1 MILKTTEFQKACSA
15 ILPAVSNGITNLELS
30 VKNNFLYLT
39 VTNKSYYC
47 SVKFALS
54 EPEDLHATVSAQL
67 FLNLIANITSETV
80 ELVVKDNVLAIK
92 AGGSRSSY
100 KLPMIYEGDTILT
113 LPPIRVT
120 APTVDMTISSDIL
133 SSIYNINGKELLK
146 AKFSDLNE
154 AQRLYYFTDT
164 GCFTYT
170 TGACINT
177 FSLPQP
183 VAVTLTDQLV
193 KLFKLFKSDVR
204 FMVGHDVS
212 ATGMVQTKVVFTCDN
227 IYLAAITPCDDA
239 ILNKLKRQYEATQR
253 FAQLAYPA
261 VAVLPTAEV
270 LAAINRLT
278 NFSTRAVELAN
289 KRAIIADVVLNADE
303 FIIMDN
309 LGNIESIP
317 TANGSTTEAEYTMQL
332 NLVDLE
338 LVLKSCKA
346 DHITL
351 SCGNGTSVFVSRG
364 TVTNILP
371 EYRATN

>member
-154 AQRLYYFTDT
+154 AQRL
-164 GCFTYT
+164 
-170 TGACINT
+170 
-177 FSLPQP
+177 
-183 VAVTLTDQLV
+183 
-193 KLFKLFKSDVR
+193 
-204 FMVGHDVS
+204 
-212 ATGMVQTKVVFTCDN
+212 
-227 IYLAAITPCDDA
+227 
-239 ILNKLKRQYEATQR
+239 
-253 FAQLAYPA
+253 
-261 VAVLPTAEV
+261 
-270 LAAINRLT
+270 
-278 NFSTRAVELAN
+278 
-289 KRAIIADVVLNADE
+289 
-303 FIIMDN
+303 
-309 LGNIESIP
+309 
-317 TANGSTTEAEYTMQL
+317 
-332 NLVDLE
+332 
-338 LVLKSCKA
+338 
-346 DHITL
+346 
-351 SCGNGTSVFVSRG
+351 
-364 TVTNILP
+364 
-371 EYRATN
+371 